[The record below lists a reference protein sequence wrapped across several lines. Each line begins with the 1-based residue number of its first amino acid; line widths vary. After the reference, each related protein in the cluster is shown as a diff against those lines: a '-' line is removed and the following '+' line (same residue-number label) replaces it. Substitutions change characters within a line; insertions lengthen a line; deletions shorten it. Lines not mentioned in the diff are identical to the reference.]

1 MTEKDLIKSL
11 TANLHTDDTV
21 MMGAGD
27 DCAVLKF
34 GDYELLFKTDA
45 IVEGVHFDS
54 NAAPDKVGHK
64 ALARALSD
72 IAAMGGTPCHCLIT
86 LGTNPEIKL
95 GYIEEVYEGLKRC
108 AKSHNVNIVGGET
121 TTMSNFTLSVSLLGT
136 VEKAITRS
144 GSIAGDAIFVT
155 GELGGSITKQHLQF
169 QPRIEQGQWLA
180 NNFDIHAMI
189 DLSDGLA
196 SDLRCLLTHET
207 GAEIHTDSLP
217 VSKAA
222 RQLAQNNPS
231 GKTPI
236 LAALTDGEDY
246 ELLFTLPSKLAVS
259 LHDAW
264 KKTFPGLNL
273 KCIGKITEE
282 SGITL
287 KDDKGRHS
295 LGVYG
300 YDHLQKS

>member
-1 MTEKDLIKSL
+1 MTEKDLIRSL

-21 MMGAGD
+21 MLGAGD

-34 GDYELLFKTDA
+34 GNQELLFKTDA
-45 IVEGVHFDS
+45 VVEGIHFDS

-72 IAAMGGTPCHCLIT
+72 IAAMGGSPCHCLIT
-86 LGTNPEIKL
+86 LGTNPEIKI
-95 GYIEEVYEGLKRC
+95 GYIEKVYEGLKKC
-108 AKSHNVNIVGGET
+108 AENHNVNIVGGET
-121 TTMSNFTLSVSLLGT
+121 TTMANFTLSVSLLGT
-136 VEKAITRS
+136 AEKAITRS
-144 GSIAGDAIFVT
+144 GSIPGDAIFVT
-155 GELGGSITKQHLQF
+155 GELGGSITKHHLQF
-169 QPRIEQGQWLA
+169 QPRIKQGQWLA
-180 NNFDIHAMI
+180 RNFDIHAMI

-196 SDLRCLLTHET
+196 SDLRCLLNSEI
-207 GAEIHTDSLP
+207 GAEIHTNSLP

-246 ELLFTLPSKLAVS
+246 ELLFSLPPKFAVS

-264 KKTFPGLNL
+264 KKTFPELSL
-273 KCIGKITEE
+273 KCIGRITEE
-282 SGITL
+282 PGIIL
-287 KDDKGRHS
+287 KDNKGRHS
-295 LGVYG
+295 LNVHG
-300 YDHLQKS
+300 YDHIQKP